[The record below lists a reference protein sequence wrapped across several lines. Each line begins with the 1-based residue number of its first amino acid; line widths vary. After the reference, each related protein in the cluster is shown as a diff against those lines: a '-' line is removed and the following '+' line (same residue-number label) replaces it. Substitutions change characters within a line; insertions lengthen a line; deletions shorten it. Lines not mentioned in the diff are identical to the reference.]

1 MNFIL
6 KSTFS
11 RVSFSRVFFSIISEA
26 VEEATEY
33 ITEASEFR
41 VQSSDQSIIHMIHD
55 KRH

>member
-6 KSTFS
+6 KSTFSRVSFSIVFFS

-41 VQSSDQSIIHMIHD
+41 VQISQ
-55 KRH
+55 

>member
-41 VQSSDQSIIHMIHD
+41 VQISQ
-55 KRH
+55 